1 MLVDKSKCGF
11 VRPMKAHKESR
22 QVAALRAAG
31 AGVLYIVG
39 KDGVTGWQQVA
50 ASRRKGDVVMVEAL
64 CLLASPK
71 SKSVRWPS
79 QDLRDALE
87 AIEARGA
94 SVWETHTGLR
104 STDPA
109 QRRTMIQ
116 EAVRALG
123 AGQRSLPSDQAR
135 ANGARGGR
143 RPKQFPPEIV
153 EKARRVWESRKHK
166 TYKECAAALP
176 PGFSAMRAFR
186 MFGPRG

>member
-11 VRPMKAHKESR
+11 VRPMKAHTERR
-22 QVAALRAAG
+22 QVEALRAAG
-31 AGVLYIVG
+31 AGVLYVVG

-50 ASRRKGDVVMVEAL
+50 ASRRKGDVVMIEAL

-135 ANGARGGR
+135 ANGAKGGR
-143 RPKQFPPEIV
+143 RPKQFTADEID
-153 EKARRVWESRKHK
+153 KARRVWESRKYK
-166 TYKECAAALP
+166 TYNECKAALP
-176 PGFSAMRAFR
+176 RGFSVMRAFR
-186 MFGPRG
+186 MFGGRS